1 MSTGVPREDGPQC
14 SLLREAHNLLWIIM
28 RPTTTEVQDIKFLIA
43 SRLDVAEFLDI
54 LGWTMFDLVDNLDDS
69 FFEDKFEDLMDA
81 CD

>member
-1 MSTGVPREDGPQC
+1 
-14 SLLREAHNLLWIIM
+14 M